1 MIVVGVVERW
11 FDNDLDSCYDYFEKN
26 NHNNHIS
33 CWSGEL
39 VEFDCDQEYRFYIAS
54 FFAVVVAFPVGVAK
68 NSFVSVE
75 TDHFDALAIDDFVAV
90 TTAGNIGSL
99 VGAVVADVVAVGALV
114 GNVGSLVGAV
124 VAVGVLVGDVVAV
137 GVLVGDVVAV
147 GALVGDVVAL
157 VGALV
162 VAVVALVV
170 AVVAL
175 VLATVGA
182 VVALVFYMPL
192 LVYYYLCQLL
202 Q

>member
-1 MIVVGVVERW
+1 LIVVGVVERW
-11 FDNDLDSCYDYFEKN
+11 FDNDFDSCYDYFEKS

-39 VEFDCDQEYRFYIAS
+39 VEFDCDQEYMFYIAS

-124 VAVGVLVGDVVAV
+124 VAVGVLVGDVVA
-137 GVLVGDVVAV
+137 A
-147 GALVGDVVAL
+147 
-157 VGALV
+157 
-162 VAVVALVV
+162 VALVV

-192 LVYYYLCQLL
+192 LVDYFLCQLL
-202 Q
+202 QQMLSLEILLFSL